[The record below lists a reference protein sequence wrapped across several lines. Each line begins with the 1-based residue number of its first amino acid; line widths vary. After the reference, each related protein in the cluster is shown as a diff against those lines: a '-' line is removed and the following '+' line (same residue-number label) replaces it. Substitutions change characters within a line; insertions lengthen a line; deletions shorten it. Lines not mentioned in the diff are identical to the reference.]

1 MNIMGRCGEIVWLP
15 GTSLQITKTAC
26 IVKFSMDAGLLCQI
40 NLFLHIMSLIIQTN
54 NLVKVYGS
62 RTVVNKVSFNV
73 QQGEIVGLLGP
84 NGAGKT
90 TSFYQVVGLVKPD
103 EGEVF
108 LGDLNITRMPM
119 YKRAKMGIGYLP
131 QEASVFRKLS
141 VEDNITAVLEMT
153 KLSKLEQKEKL
164 ETLLDEFHLAHVRK
178 NNGDTLSG
186 GERRR
191 TEIARALA
199 VDPKFVLLDE
209 PFAGVDPIAV
219 EDIQEIIAR
228 LKFKNIGILITDH
241 NVNETLSICDRAY
254 LLIDGKIFK
263 HGTAEELAANEQV
276 RRLYLG
282 RNFELKRKDYLHLE
296 AAKGAL
302 SVERLIYSVERALSE
317 VENMEQVKNEK
328 ISFFGG
334 SKASLEDVIEE
345 DPQLNEHRKLLV
357 RLESS
362 VYKFAGETNPELLK
376 KVQDIYADKTVDT
389 KTILTRI
396 LAELTSVPAV

>member
-1 MNIMGRCGEIVWLP
+1 
-15 GTSLQITKTAC
+15 
-26 IVKFSMDAGLLCQI
+26 MDGLTIYTQE
-40 NLFLHIMSLIIQTN
+40 
-54 NLVKVYGS
+54 LVKTYNG
-62 RTVVNKVSFNV
+62 RTVVNNVSFSV
-73 QQGEIVGLLGP
+73 SQGEIVGLLGP

-103 EGEVF
+103 SGNIF
-108 LGDLNITRMPM
+108 LNTEDITNTPM
-119 YKRAKMGIGYLP
+119 YKRAQMGIGYLP

-153 KLSKLEQKEKL
+153 NLDKKQQKEKL
-164 ETLLDEFHLAHVRK
+164 ESLLEEFRLQHVRK

-219 EDIQEIIAR
+219 EDIQEIIAKLR
-228 LKFKNIGILITDH
+228 FRNIGILITDH

-263 HGTAEELAANEQV
+263 HGTAEELAADEQV

-282 RNFELKRKDYLHLE
+282 RNFELKRKDYLH
-296 AAKGAL
+296 
-302 SVERLIYSVERALSE
+302 
-317 VENMEQVKNEK
+317 EQ
-328 ISFFGG
+328 
-334 SKASLEDVIEE
+334 AS
-345 DPQLNEHRKLLV
+345 Q
-357 RLESS
+357 S
-362 VYKFAGETNPELLK
+362 
-376 KVQDIYADKTVDT
+376 
-389 KTILTRI
+389 
-396 LAELTSVPAV
+396 